1 MHLITEDEARRMY
14 FSPDSRP
21 TPSQMARLRRVH
33 GLPSLRLGRRV
44 LYWTD
49 ELEAHLKSLSKPQS
63 DGGLFCADWQF
74 ARYVFRWGWNIS
86 A

>member
-63 DGGLFCADWQF
+63 E
-74 ARYVFRWGWNIS
+74 
-86 A
+86 

>member
-1 MHLITEDEARRMY
+1 MHLITEDEARRLY
-14 FSPDSRP
+14 FSSEARP

-49 ELEAHLKSLSKPQS
+49 ELEAHLKSLQKPQS
-63 DGGLFCADWQF
+63 E
-74 ARYVFRWGWNIS
+74 
-86 A
+86 